1 MSGLIYS
8 MIQFGC
14 ANLIHFILVW
24 KALNIYIHIMD
35 SLYYVFC
42 KPSLIFYLYLW
53 EVPTQI
59 QNIGIL
65 CVQILPNN
73 CDNNS
78 IRTGLE
84 RSKFRSI
91 TNNNYQLIF
100 LCEST
105 PLPGR
110 ALCLLTLGHIS
121 AYNMDSTILLYNY
134 STISKK

>member
-1 MSGLIYS
+1 MLYAEICPKVRRHNARPGRGVDS
-8 MIQFGC
+8 QR
-14 ANLIHFILVW
+14 
-24 KALNIYIHIMD
+24 NI
-35 SLYYVFC
+35 SLYL
-42 KPSLIFYLYLW
+42 P

-91 TNNNYQLIF
+91 TNNNYRLIF
-100 LCEST
+100 LCESI
-105 PLPGR
+105 R
-110 ALCLLTLGHIS
+110 AWL
-121 AYNMDSTILLYNY
+121 STIFRTDQDNSWIKELGTAVPCGCNVN
-134 STISKK
+134 I